1 MSQGESMHRRAI
13 FAIAGAA
20 LLASCKPAQFDP
32 QDPVAIAAIDSIVQS
47 MMAGSRDVNA
57 AQVLSAAAP
66 DVTFITGDIMLS
78 GLETLQARFDET
90 YAGLTR
96 QDQTLIDHRIRL
108 VSPDVAVVTAIAEG
122 TYTDKAGWTSDTV
135 GIGTTLVFVREGGQW
150 RVRHAHQSIA
160 Y

>member
-1 MSQGESMHRRAI
+1 MHRRAI
-13 FAIAGAA
+13 IGMAGAV
-20 LLASCKPAQFDP
+20 LLASCTPAQFDP

-57 AQVLSAAAP
+57 AQVLGAAAP
-66 DVTFITGDIMLS
+66 DATFITGDLMLT
-78 GLETLQARFDET
+78 GLETLRARFDET
-90 YAGLTR
+90 YAGLVR
-96 QDQTLIDHRIRL
+96 QDQTLIESRVRL
-108 VSPDVAVVTAIAEG
+108 VSPDVALVTAIAEG

-135 GIGTTLVFVREGGQW
+135 GIGTTLVFVREDGQW

>member
-1 MSQGESMHRRAI
+1 MRI
-13 FAIAGAA
+13 PTVVAIAGGV
-20 LLASCKPAQFDP
+20 LLAGCQPARFNPEDP
-32 QDPVAIAAIDSIVQS
+32 AAIAAIDSIVQS
-47 MMAGSRDVNA
+47 MMAGARNVDA

-78 GLETLQARFDET
+78 GLDTLRARFDET

-108 VSPDVAVVTAIAEG
+108 VSPDVALVTAVAEG
-122 TYTDKAGWTSDTV
+122 TYTDKAGWTSDPV
-135 GIGTTLVFVREGGQW
+135 GIGTTLVFVRENGAW